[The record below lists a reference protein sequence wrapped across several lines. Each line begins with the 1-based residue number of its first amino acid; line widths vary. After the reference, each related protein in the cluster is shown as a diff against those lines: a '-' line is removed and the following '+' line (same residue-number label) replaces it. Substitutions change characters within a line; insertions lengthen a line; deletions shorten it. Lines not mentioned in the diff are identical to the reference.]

1 MKQRIV
7 LPLVFLITLSF
18 FMFGIMLGFSASSY
32 HHFPFDIINNAKRL
46 VIGCYDPDNYPQIF
60 ETDVKSLIK
69 IKNEEDVIK
78 KQELLIDFIW
88 SGEGFPVSKLPD
100 LVENDINDS
109 RYSDMKNL
117 ERIDKITMIMDYEI
131 NSIAYLFLAEESNEN
146 LVIYHQGH
154 KGDFIIGKE
163 TIQFFLKQ
171 GYSVLALSMPLH
183 GMNNQPIVSL
193 QDHGNIKLSVH
204 NQFFLLDSP
213 QFSSIKFFVEPV
225 AISLNHIDQMMLEF
239 KSYNMVGVSGGGW
252 TTIVYSAI
260 DDRISQNYSVA
271 GMYPAYLQQLYRPA
285 DYERIVSQLYDTA
298 NVLELFT
305 MSAYGEERKAVQIFN
320 KHDPGVRCGEFYKT
334 YEDDVKLKI
343 SQLGKGAFDAHLDD
357 THTEHKIS
365 EHALSIILKH
375 MKDT

>member
-1 MKQRIV
+1 
-7 LPLVFLITLSF
+7 
-18 FMFGIMLGFSASSY
+18 
-32 HHFPFDIINNAKRL
+32 
-46 VIGCYDPDNYPQIF
+46 
-60 ETDVKSLIK
+60 
-69 IKNEEDVIK
+69 
-78 KQELLIDFIW
+78 
-88 SGEGFPVSKLPD
+88 
-100 LVENDINDS
+100 
-109 RYSDMKNL
+109 MKNI

-260 DDRISQNYSVA
+260 DDRI
-271 GMYPAYLQQLYRPA
+271 
-285 DYERIVSQLYDTA
+285 
-298 NVLELFT
+298 
-305 MSAYGEERKAVQIFN
+305 
-320 KHDPGVRCGEFYKT
+320 
-334 YEDDVKLKI
+334 
-343 SQLGKGAFDAHLDD
+343 
-357 THTEHKIS
+357 
-365 EHALSIILKH
+365 
-375 MKDT
+375 